1 MGRVLGYRREA
12 VARDA
17 AAALGVVAALLAVH
31 YLLPEAVTEAFV
43 FRHARPVPYT
53 LLTAAYVHASDAHLF
68 GNLTGYLTGCLM
80 AYVLC
85 LQAGRRRWFR
95 RTFAALVVVLP
106 VLVNAANYAAFAL
119 AFPWL
124 EPVSRGFSGVTAGFG
139 GFVLVAFLDYLAARY
154 DRFTALLASLVLVSG
169 LLAEVHFIYAGR
181 VSAPVWAAL
190 CLGVAALV
198 AWDAH
203 VRGWRVPRT
212 RRGFARAAD
221 AVVPASLVVVTLAYF
236 VYALFPADVVTHGR
250 IVNVFAHAAGFV
262 LGGALA
268 AVTRTRD
275 ATRRTGRETPGP
287 VARGARRDG
296 SGGADGGDTDGRR
309 R

>member
-1 MGRVLGYRREA
+1 MGRVLGYRREE
-12 VARDA
+12 VACDA
-17 AAALGVVAALLAVH
+17 AAVFGVAATLLVVH
-31 YLLPEAVTEAFV
+31 YLLPESVAELLA
-43 FRHARPVPYT
+43 FRHARPVPHT

-68 GNLTGYLTGCLM
+68 GNLTGYFTGCLM

-119 AFPWL
+119 VFPGI

-139 GFVLVAFLDYLAARY
+139 GFVFVAFLGYLATRY
-154 DRFTALLASLVLVSG
+154 DRSTVFLASLVLVSG

-181 VSAPVWAAL
+181 AGALVWAAL
-190 CLGVAALV
+190 GLGVAALV
-198 AWDAH
+198 AWDAR

-212 RRGFARAAD
+212 RRGLARTAD
-221 AVVPASLVVVTLAYF
+221 AVVPAALVVVTLAYF
-236 VYALFPADVVTHGR
+236 VYALFPADVVTRGR

-262 LGGALA
+262 LGGSLA
-268 AVTRTRD
+268 TVVRARD
-275 ATRRTGRETPGP
+275 A
-287 VARGARRDG
+287 RD
-296 SGGADGGDTDGRR
+296 
-309 R
+309 